1 MLLQEIVAILA
12 TMLTLGIAVHAW
24 RQRSFGLACLASW
37 MALLAATAWVIV
49 AGFTP
54 GIGMS
59 AAGRL
64 LIPLLSTPAGPCLYG
79 YVLHASRGTRLHW
92 GWFAPAAAHLAAAL
106 VLGTSL
112 NQVLNLHHVIGL
124 EYAMLGASW
133 WVWARS
139 GGSAGDRLAPGWV
152 LGAATALAL
161 ANVLQSLTFMRVIEL
176 TPFVAYAP
184 FVVVA
189 AWGFAAI
196 GIALAESPS
205 LRRLARGRDAK
216 QTGADGALYERI
228 RAVMQESGPWVQPD
242 FDVGGLAKLLGTH
255 PNAVSR
261 ALSRAGDTNFYDFVN
276 GYRLREAER
285 LLSDPRESRVKIEA
299 LGRQA
304 GFRARSTFFKLFRRH
319 TGLTPAEYRASRTR
333 ADGDPSGPPAH

>member
-1 MLLQEIVAILA
+1 MLLREIVAILA
-12 TMLTLGIAVHAW
+12 TMLTLGIAAHAW

-37 MALLAATAWVIV
+37 MATLAATAWVIV
-49 AGFTP
+49 AEFTP

-64 LIPLLSTPAGPCLYG
+64 LIPLLSTPAGPLLYG
-79 YVLHASRGTRLHW
+79 YVLHASRGRRLHW
-92 GWFAPAAAHLAAAL
+92 GWFIPAAVHLAA
-106 VLGTSL
+106 VLAVGTSL
-112 NQVLNLHHVIGL
+112 NQALNLHHVIWL

-139 GGSAGDRLAPGWV
+139 GGSSADRRAPGWV
-152 LGAATALAL
+152 LSAATALAL
-161 ANVLQSLTFMRVIEL
+161 ANLLQSLSFMRVIPL

-189 AWGFAAI
+189 AWAFAAI

-205 LRRLARGRDAK
+205 LRRLARGRDPTQA
-216 QTGADGALYERI
+216 GADGALYERI
-228 RAVMQESGPWVQPD
+228 RTVMLETRPWSHPD

-261 ALSRAGDTNFYDFVN
+261 ALSRVGGTNFYDLVN

-285 LLSDPRESRVKIEA
+285 LLSDPREARVKIEA

-304 GFRARSTFFKLFRRH
+304 GFRARSTFFKLFRAR
-319 TGLTPAEYRASRTR
+319 TGLTPAEFRASHARVS
-333 ADGDPSGPPAH
+333 GDPSGPSTH